1 MSMDILKINEKSK
14 EQNSIEQ
21 KNILIKP
28 IKQYSKKFRVNT
40 TEFPRIVNYL
50 KKEGYK
56 ETAKVC
62 EIDFILLATKLKI
75 RFTNSGIFFIPFL
88 DGNIIVI
95 GFPLEMFNQEIKDK
109 IIKLKKEGDI
119 DKYIQFFF
127 NFFEFHDDTLMIIKK
142 NRAYFVSLENEPEN
156 IKLDSNI
163 TIAKVNLKNQQKEDV
178 KHIDGGIIE
187 INTQDEQRLEKIV
200 EKFKKDLNLYNPI
213 SKHYYEM
220 IEEEKE
226 FKLRN

>member
-1 MSMDILKINEKSK
+1 
-14 EQNSIEQ
+14 
-21 KNILIKP
+21 
-28 IKQYSKKFRVNT
+28 
-40 TEFPRIVNYL
+40 
-50 KKEGYK
+50 
-56 ETAKVC
+56 
-62 EIDFILLATKLKI
+62 
-75 RFTNSGIFFIPFL
+75 
-88 DGNIIVI
+88 
-95 GFPLEMFNQEIKDK
+95 
-109 IIKLKKEGDI
+109 
-119 DKYIQFFF
+119 
-127 NFFEFHDDTLMIIKK
+127 MIIKK
-142 NRAYFVSLENEPEN
+142 NRAYFVSLKNEPEN